1 MTIDVLDELLAAAM
15 AVIDDAVESKSGDL
29 PELEIFAAQLPRP
42 MPRRNI
48 EPGGADRL
56 GEYLPECIAVTG
68 NPLDRRLT
76 ETLLE
81 AAPYL
86 WWSSPYDDVVGG
98 PQLEALK
105 GRYVCTVLAGPEGFR
120 QYQAPYA
127 CTETFIAF
135 TLQYPQ
141 THYPAHSHFARE
153 IYHVIA
159 GRSKWQCGDDW
170 STRNSGDWIFH
181 SSHQHHATTTNHEP
195 VLSLVTWIDG
205 INDSEVAIHE

>member
-1 MTIDVLDELLAAAM
+1 MDALDELLTAAM
-15 AVIDDAVESKSGDL
+15 AVIGDAVDNKSGAL
-29 PELEIFAAQLPRP
+29 PELGIFAAQLSGP
-42 MPRRNI
+42 MPRRQI
-48 EPGGADRL
+48 EPGGVDRL
-56 GEYLPECIAVTG
+56 GEYLPECIAVAR

-76 ETLLE
+76 EALLE
-81 AAPYL
+81 AAPHL
-86 WWSSPYDDVVGG
+86 SWTSPYDDVVGG

-105 GRYVCTVLAGPEGFR
+105 SRYVCTVLAGPEEFR

-159 GRSKWQCGDDW
+159 GRSKWQCGEDW
-170 STRNSGDWIFH
+170 STRDSGDWIFH
-181 SSHQHHATTTNHEP
+181 SSYLHHAMTTSHEP
-195 VLSLVTWIDG
+195 LLSMVTWIDG
-205 INDSEVAIHE
+205 IKDSEVTVHE